1 MCLKVFF
8 LYLCLIYWVFF
19 LLFRD
24 INFDKFGE
32 SVDYFNNNNILY
44 VFGEYKLV
52 NIDFKMLYN
61 KFILYKKIYLMG
73 F

>member
-1 MCLKVFF
+1 MFNL
-8 LYLCLIYWVFF
+8 LGFF